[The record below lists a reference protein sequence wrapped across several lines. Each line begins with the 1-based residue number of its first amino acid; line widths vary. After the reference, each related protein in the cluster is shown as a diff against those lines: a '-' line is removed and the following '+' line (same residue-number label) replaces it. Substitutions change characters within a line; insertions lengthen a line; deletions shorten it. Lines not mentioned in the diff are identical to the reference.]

1 MPPTQETTNCLSFC
15 WRSALRDPYDVQV
28 IAHNLLSERVAFD
41 FYSAVIPVL
50 DRLNVLSG
58 RYWTVHS
65 EVDLHHLTMGLDL
78 AEQVTPDS
86 QKGRLYQRVL
96 WNSATLYHQMLSS
109 WVGERAEPL
118 TQLEV
123 LAAAA

>member
-1 MPPTQETTNCLSFC
+1 MRPTGPKIPDIQIARMKEHGFLAGSEAGSVPPTQETTNCLSFF
-15 WRSALRDPYDVQV
+15 WRSALRDPHDVQV
-28 IAHNLLSERVAFD
+28 VALNLLSEGGAFD

-50 DRLNVLSG
+50 DRLNILSG

-86 QKGRLYQRVL
+86 
-96 WNSATLYHQMLSS
+96 
-109 WVGERAEPL
+109 
-118 TQLEV
+118 
-123 LAAAA
+123 

>member
-1 MPPTQETTNCLSFC
+1 M
-15 WRSALRDPYDVQV
+15 RDLYDVQI
-28 IAHNLLSERVAFD
+28 IALNLLSEGVAFD

-50 DRLNVLSG
+50 DRLNILRG

-96 WNSATLYHQMLSS
+96 WDSATLYHNMLSS
-109 WVGERAEPL
+109 WVGEQAEPL
-118 TQLEV
+118 QSLDA

>member
-1 MPPTQETTNCLSFC
+1 
-15 WRSALRDPYDVQV
+15 
-28 IAHNLLSERVAFD
+28 
-41 FYSAVIPVL
+41 
-50 DRLNVLSG
+50 
-58 RYWTVHS
+58 
-65 EVDLHHLTMGLDL
+65 MGLDL
-78 AEQVTPDS
+78 AEQVTPES